1 MKRLSLWIIALS
13 FLSCSGGQPKELMT
27 EQQMVDFLSEA
38 YLIEGFYA
46 IETGYHYESLSDEI
60 IASYQ
65 RLLSEQ
71 GLTQEQF
78 EKSMDYYMHH
88 SDRYDAIHQQVVE
101 RLDAAMPE
109 EVEKSQ
115 HEKKILPQKLLSPE
129 KILKR

>member
-1 MKRLSLWIIALS
+1 
-13 FLSCSGGQPKELMT
+13 MT

>member
-1 MKRLSLWIIALS
+1 MKRLSLCLS
-13 FLSCSGGQPKELMT
+13 IVATLFSLSCNGGMPKEVMT

-46 IETGYHYESLSDEI
+46 IETGYRYESLSDEI

-88 SDRYDAIHQQVVE
+88 SDRYEAIHQQVVE
-101 RLDAAMPE
+101 RLDGMVPAE
-109 EVEKSQ
+109 SKESG
-115 HEKKILPQKLLSPE
+115 PQNVARKLRSFPVV
-129 KILKR
+129 K